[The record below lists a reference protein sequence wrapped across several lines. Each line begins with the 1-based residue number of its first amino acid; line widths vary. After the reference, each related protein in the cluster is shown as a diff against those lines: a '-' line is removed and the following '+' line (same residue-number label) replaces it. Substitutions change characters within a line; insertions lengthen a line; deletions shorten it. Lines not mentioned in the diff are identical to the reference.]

1 MSSYSSNKFICYLI
15 KVNHAFKSVLIWN
28 HVQDLNTLLIY
39 LRHWQK
45 VLCVSI
51 FLLHSAWPRIGW
63 PPNFYMTRCIYV
75 LHLHPFFLNSIHKGK
90 VCFKACNLICWQLA
104 RVITFLELI
113 NSSRAYI
120 SMLWKT
126 NLPTSLARYQVIWIY
141 PLGNSLL
148 IYCIF
153 CQTCN

>member
-1 MSSYSSNKFICYLI
+1 MKPCSRSEYYISETLTKGSLCKYISAPFCMTEDWLASKFLHDTLYLCST
-15 KVNHAFKSVLIWN
+15 F
-28 HVQDLNTLLIY
+28 T
-39 LRHWQK
+39 
-45 VLCVSI
+45 
-51 FLLHSAWPRIGW
+51 
-63 PPNFYMTRCIYV
+63 
-75 LHLHPFFLNSIHKGK
+75 PFFLNSIHKGK

-120 SMLWKT
+120 SVLWKT